1 MIEVSG
7 FPLGICQTL
16 QIFIKGILTL
26 FLYVDALSTVK
37 KLLSCYLRKIISSQY
52 ISDSMKDPHVKKD
65 DV

>member
-16 QIFIKGILTL
+16 QLFFKGLLTL
-26 FLYVDALSTVK
+26 FLYVDALS
-37 KLLSCYLRKIISSQY
+37 CYFQKIISSLY
-52 ISDSMKDPHVKKD
+52 ISDSMKDPHLKKD